1 MSFNPPGSFAEPGSF
16 DAAGSFEERGA
27 FEEPGAY
34 DTPVSYG
41 TPVSFDPPVAFE
53 PPGHANGRTRPPDAD
68 PEPAGAEDSE
78 VTGRLPR
85 RVRQRNLAP
94 QLRKRAVPGKAEP
107 AARPDDDFEEP
118 SPELSRDLMASL
130 QSGWLRGR
138 IAEDEPG
145 DLDPRDEWG
154 ES

>member
-1 MSFNPPGSFAEPGSF
+1 
-16 DAAGSFEERGA
+16 
-27 FEEPGAY
+27 
-34 DTPVSYG
+34 
-41 TPVSFDPPVAFE
+41 
-53 PPGHANGRTRPPDAD
+53 
-68 PEPAGAEDSE
+68 
-78 VTGRLPR
+78 
-85 RVRQRNLAP
+85 VRQRNLAP
-94 QLRKRAVPGKAEP
+94 QLRKRPAAGQPAA

-138 IAEDEPG
+138 ITEDEPG